1 MHRTNPTRQ
10 CLICH
15 QELDIETNLF
25 YYLYHPSLC
34 QQCIQQFEVIDL
46 HLTLQHYP
54 LHILYEYND
63 FFRKNL
69 YQYKALDDYALKTA
83 FFNSFP
89 ELKRKYRKYIVVII
103 PSSKEDNTRRGF
115 CPNEELV
122 KTFSQ
127 HIFTGLYKSQKYKQT
142 KQKDRTKIKKVL
154 KIKDGYL
161 LTGQKVLIFDD
172 VMTSSN
178 TLQAAIQLVE
188 NYHPKKIELLV
199 LSSPHIQRFLD
210 K

>member
-115 CPNEELV
+115 CPN
-122 KTFSQ
+122 
-127 HIFTGLYKSQKYKQT
+127 
-142 KQKDRTKIKKVL
+142 
-154 KIKDGYL
+154 
-161 LTGQKVLIFDD
+161 
-172 VMTSSN
+172 
-178 TLQAAIQLVE
+178 
-188 NYHPKKIELLV
+188 
-199 LSSPHIQRFLD
+199 
-210 K
+210 